1 MGVGKA
7 LKDRALEASQK
18 ALEKLL
24 SDEKRATRLAS
35 AVGQVQHGRELVVKA
50 GEDLLRTLDVAPKE
64 DFKDVGRRLSGLKRR
79 IRELDRKLESL
90 KKARSS

>member
-1 MGVGKA
+1 VGVGKA

-24 SDEKRATRLAS
+24 SDEKRATQLAA
-35 AVGQVQHGRELVVKA
+35 AVEQVQHGRERVVKA

-64 DFKDVGRRLSGLKRR
+64 DFKEVGRRLSGLKRR
-79 IRELDRKLESL
+79 IRELDRKLETL